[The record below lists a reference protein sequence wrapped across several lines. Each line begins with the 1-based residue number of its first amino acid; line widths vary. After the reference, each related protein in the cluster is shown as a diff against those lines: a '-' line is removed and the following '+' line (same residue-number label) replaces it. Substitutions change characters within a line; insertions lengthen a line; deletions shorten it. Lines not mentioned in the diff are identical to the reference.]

1 MGVRSFLVPLLQVAC
16 ASSVLFLA
24 SGAALGQGGLP
35 DQEPFLRIET
45 GMHTAPIR
53 RIGADAR
60 CSMIAT
66 ESSDKT
72 LRLWDV
78 TQAANGIIRL
88 MRTLRVPIG
97 EGDDGRIYAVAL
109 SPDGKWLAAGGFD
122 AQFRTMQF
130 HQIYIF
136 NANTGQLARR
146 VGRLKDRTY
155 HLVFSPDGRFL
166 AATLKN
172 GEGLRVWE
180 TARWQQVLEDRDY
193 SGTESHGA
201 AFGPDGKL
209 YTTAFDGFI
218 RRYGGR
224 RIALEAKAPT
234 KGSTHPFSITVHRN
248 GIAVGFD
255 DRPIAEVYDTKQMRF
270 LFTADTTGIDKGN
283 LKSIAWSADGSRLLA
298 AGDYDV
304 DGSYPVFIWD
314 RAGRGS
320 RRQVAMS
327 RDTVSQLL
335 TCGQNIAVSAADPSF
350 GLISPEGAR
359 FVWKE
364 GPQSD
369 MRGKIGE
376 SFTVSADGQQVRF
389 GLGFGAS
396 QPVLFDLAT
405 MTLRDAPVPGDDL
418 FAAKTDGLV
427 VTDWRDGLSPL
438 LEGRPIPLEANEP
451 SRALAVAPDAKHFVL
466 GAERYIRA
474 FKADGSL
481 SWKMPGPNT
490 NWGVNI
496 TRDGRLVVAAF
507 ADGTVRWYR
516 ISDGRELLTLF
527 VQTKDRRWIAWTPK
541 GYYTASAGG
550 ESLIGWHVNRGWDEA
565 ADFFPAYRFRN
576 RFYRPDVVSQV
587 LAALDEDK
595 AIADA
600 EHLAGGA
607 VPQKRSVRDLQPAV
621 LEILSP
627 RSGSSFTGS
636 SVTIELTARPPS
648 GEGISDI
655 EVQIDGERIKSRGLV
670 PVREEKDMVRMELP
684 LPPRDLTVTL
694 IARSGDRLSEPKSV
708 FLTYAGPRQ
717 AIKKQ
722 PRLLALLVGVSA
734 YQRPSL
740 NLSFAHRDAERVAE
754 ALKGQQQVFEKVET
768 RVLINATRTAIM
780 SGFKWLEDNTQEGD
794 ITVVLL
800 SGHGVTNRTGR
811 FFFFPADGDP
821 ADLNNTAI
829 SSNEFMGVVGKL
841 LGGKIVFIDACR
853 AGVSLDVPGIG
864 RVPVDMNRLAN
875 DVALPENG
883 ALFFGSSSANQL
895 SYEFEE
901 LKNGAF
907 TAALLEGLAG
917 KADLHHDGVIDTAEL
932 YAWLRIRVPELSKGL
947 QTPIRH
953 QSAPVEYTLAV
964 IH

>member
-1 MGVRSFLVPLLQVAC
+1 MF
-16 ASSVLFLA
+16 FLA
-24 SGAALGQGGLP
+24 SGATLAQDGLP

-53 RIGADAR
+53 RIGVDAR

-78 TQAANGIIRL
+78 TRGETGIIRL
-88 MRTLRVPIG
+88 ARTLRVPIG
-97 EGDDGRIYAVAL
+97 AGDDGRIYAVAV

-122 AQFRTMQF
+122 AQFRTTQF

-136 NANTGQLARR
+136 NANTGQLAKR
-146 VGRLKDRTY
+146 VGQLKDRTY

-166 AATLKN
+166 AATLKG

-180 TARWQQVLEDRDY
+180 TAKWQQVLEDHEY
-193 SGTESHGA
+193 GGTESHGA
-201 AFGPDGKL
+201 AFAADGKL

-224 RIALEAKAPT
+224 RMALEAKMPT
-234 KGSTHPFSITVHRN
+234 KGSKHPYSIAVHRN

-255 DRPIAEVYDTKQMRF
+255 DRPIAEIYDMKQMRL
-270 LFTADTTGIDKGN
+270 LFVADTTGIDKGN

-298 AGDYDV
+298 GGDYNV
-304 DGSYPVFIWD
+304 DGGYPVFIWD
-314 RAGRGS
+314 RAGRGL
-320 RRQVAMS
+320 RRQVGMS
-327 RDTVSQLL
+327 RDTVSQLV

-364 GPQSD
+364 GPQPD
-369 MRGKIGE
+369 MRGKLGD
-376 SFTVSADGQQVRF
+376 SFTVSVDGQRVRF

-396 QPVLFDLAT
+396 QPIVFDLAT
-405 MTLRDAPVPGDDL
+405 MTLRDAAIPADDL
-418 FAAKTDGLV
+418 FAARTDGLA
-427 VTDWRDGLSPL
+427 VTDWQDNVAPKLS
-438 LEGRPIPLEANEP
+438 GRPIPLESNEP
-451 SRALAVAPDAKHFVL
+451 SRALAVAPDAQSFVL

-474 FKADGSL
+474 FAADGSQ
-481 SWKMPGPNT
+481 SWKIPGPNT
-490 NWGVNI
+490 NWGVNV
-496 TRDGRLVVAAF
+496 TRDGKLVIAVF

-516 ISDGRELLTLF
+516 LSDGRELLALF
-527 VQTKDRRWIAWTPK
+527 VQAKDRRWIAWTPM
-541 GYYTASAGG
+541 GYYAASAGG
-550 ESLIGWHVNRGWDEA
+550 ESLIGWHINRSWDDA
-565 ADFFPAYRFRN
+565 ADFFPAYRFRS

-595 AIADA
+595 AIVDADSS
-600 EHLAGGA
+600 AGGIA
-607 VPQKRSVRDLQPAV
+607 PQVWLSVRDLQPPV
-621 LEILSP
+621 LEIRSP
-627 RSGSSFTGS
+627 RSGASFTGS
-636 SVTIELTARPPS
+636 SVAIEFTARPPK
-648 GEGISDI
+648 GEHITEV
-655 EVQIDGERIKSRGLV
+655 EVQIDGEKIKSRGLT
-670 PVREEKDMVRMELP
+670 PVRDEKDVMRMELP

-694 IARSGDRLSEPKSV
+694 IARSGEKLSEPKSV
-708 FLTYAGPRQ
+708 FLTYSGPRQ
-717 AIKKQ
+717 AIRKQ

-740 NLSFAHRDAERVAE
+740 NLSFAHLDAERLAE
-754 ALKGQQQVFEKVET
+754 ALKDQQQVFEKVET
-768 RVLINATRTAIM
+768 RVLVNATRTAVM
-780 SGFKWLEDNTQEGD
+780 SGLKWLEDTTQEGD
-794 ITVVLL
+794 VSVVLL

-811 FFFFPADGDP
+811 FFFLPADGDP
-821 ADLNNTAI
+821 TDLNSTAI
-829 SSNEFMGVVGKL
+829 SSNEFMGVIGKL

-895 SYEFEE
+895 SYEFQE